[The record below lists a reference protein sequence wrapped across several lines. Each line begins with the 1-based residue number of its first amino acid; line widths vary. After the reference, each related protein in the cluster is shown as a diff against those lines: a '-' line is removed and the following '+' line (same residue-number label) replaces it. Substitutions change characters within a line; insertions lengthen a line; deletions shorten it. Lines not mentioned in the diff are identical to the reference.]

1 MPVIVLGV
9 VDAGLFASIPNIG
22 YEVVV
27 VVRVYVEVLGCL
39 KTRSIGAGGGRD
51 PTHIYNSDLSDRKL
65 DVVGQGHMRND
76 VSRCASCDWDC

>member
-1 MPVIVLGV
+1 VPVIVLGA
-9 VDAGLFASIPNIG
+9 VDAELFASIPNIG
-22 YEVVV
+22 YGVVV
-27 VVRVYVEVLGCL
+27 VVRVYVEVLGSL